1 MKTSEELS
9 ILGFLTI
16 DNAARLSM
24 LSTVAIADNPQEC
37 WIECIDDAGNKVR
50 LIPDMTG
57 WQDRR
62 REVMVMNAVSGVNT
76 KLFFT
81 PGDYP
86 QLHDITLHDA
96 EAYRVMSNIPA
107 PVLRWAVMRAK

>member
-1 MKTSEELS
+1 MNTSEELKDCGITS
-9 ILGFLTI
+9 ITAGSVL
-16 DNAARLSM
+16 M
-24 LSTVAIADNPQEC
+24 LSTVVIADNQQEC
-37 WIECIDDAGNKVR
+37 WIECIDDAGHKVR

-62 REVMVMNAVSGVNT
+62 REVMVMDTASGINT

>member
-1 MKTSEELS
+1 MKTSKELKDFGIS
-9 ILGFLTI
+9 AITAGSVL
-16 DNAARLSM
+16 M
-24 LSTVAIADNPQEC
+24 LSTVAIADNQQEC
-37 WIECIDDAGNKVR
+37 WIECIDDSGEKVR

-62 REVMVMNAVSGVNT
+62 REVMVMNTVSGRNT

-81 PGDYP
+81 PGNYP
-86 QLHDITLHDA
+86 ELHDITLHDD